1 MITEGAVTTHVD
13 QDAADR
19 DTADRNVADPKAGP
33 KAGGGPQRP
42 ATPPPATSLLH
53 ARVYTLIVIFA
64 AWFGLAVWGFAGG
77 GLSDYLLVI
86 VSGFIF
92 VVVALTLILSRVGG
106 KHDVMKRE
114 SDRLSLRDWAAADF
128 ETWGDRLSGAQAA
141 LHILLPIAVAAVGMT
156 ALGIIFQITQ
166 HGGI

>member
-1 MITEGAVTTHVD
+1 MEVAMTNSSTHGKPQSPRRTTGA
-13 QDAADR
+13 
-19 DTADRNVADPKAGP
+19 
-33 KAGGGPQRP
+33 
-42 ATPPPATSLLH
+42 LH
-53 ARVYTLIVIFA
+53 ARVYSLIVIFA

-92 VVVALTLILSRVGG
+92 VVVALALILSRVGG
-106 KHDVMKRE
+106 KHDAMQRE
-114 SDRLSLRDWAAADF
+114 SDRLPLREWAAADF

-156 ALGIIFQITQ
+156 AFGIIFQITQ